1 MFSVKKAENS
11 KSVIETINRLAWLA
25 FPATYRGLLT
35 PDQIVFMMNW
45 MYSPAN
51 ISGQMQ
57 NNHTYFIC
65 YWDSKECGYF
75 SVEKQG
81 EDLFHLQK
89 IYLLPEFQGKGI
101 GKLMFEKAVDFVK
114 QSKSER
120 AGKIELNVNRYN
132 SKALKFYTKMGM
144 KKIFEG
150 DFDIGNGYLM
160 TDYIMSLDVN

>member
-1 MFSVKKAENS
+1 MFIAIKAENN
-11 KSVIETINRLAWLA
+11 KRDIETINRLAWVA
-25 FPATYRGLLT
+25 FPATYRKLLS
-35 PDQIVFMMNW
+35 PDQIVFMMDW

-51 ISGQMQ
+51 IAEQMR

-65 YWDSKECGYF
+65 YWDSKVCGYV

-101 GKLMFEKAVDFVK
+101 GKMMFEKAVDFAR
-114 QSKSER
+114 QSKSTSTCR
-120 AGKIELNVNRYN
+120 RELTVNRYN
-132 SKALKFYTKMGM
+132 SKALDFYKRMGM
-144 KKIFEG
+144 RKSSEG

-160 TDYIMSLDVN
+160 TDYSMALDIN

>member
-1 MFSVKKAENS
+1 
-11 KSVIETINRLAWLA
+11 
-25 FPATYRGLLT
+25 
-35 PDQIVFMMNW
+35 
-45 MYSPAN
+45 
-51 ISGQMQ
+51 
-57 NNHTYFIC
+57 
-65 YWDSKECGYF
+65 
-75 SVEKQG
+75 
-81 EDLFHLQK
+81 
-89 IYLLPEFQGKGI
+89 
-101 GKLMFEKAVDFVK
+101 MFEKAVDFVK

>member
-11 KSVIETINRLAWLA
+11 KSDIETINRLAWLA

-65 YWDSKECGYF
+65 IGIQKNAGIFRLKSRERTCFISRKFICCPNFKVKE
-75 SVEKQG
+75 
-81 EDLFHLQK
+81 L
-89 IYLLPEFQGKGI
+89 
-101 GKLMFEKAVDFVK
+101 
-114 QSKSER
+114 
-120 AGKIELNVNRYN
+120 
-132 SKALKFYTKMGM
+132 
-144 KKIFEG
+144 
-150 DFDIGNGYLM
+150 GN
-160 TDYIMSLDVN
+160 